1 LLFGEF
7 LASAGVHDPPWNF
20 AALEAGAGMFLFL
33 KQVPAAERLIKRN
46 PFFYSEFRRALERM
60 EGADLDT
67 RRATADRLRA
77 RVVRWAARLPG
88 YRDYN
93 FARPF
98 AEWPLLSKAR
108 LQNEAAG
115 FQRRTL
121 IPQVD
126 VATSGTTGQPL
137 RLKRSIQS
145 LAIEQ
150 AMFDWMAAKVGLDY
164 GNSRIAVLRGDEV
177 KDPNDPDPPYWV
189 DAGRNKVIFSSVHL
203 NSRTFP
209 HYERK
214 LQEFQPEILTC
225 YPSSLE
231 LLTHLAEPRNSSI
244 SFKLCIT
251 SSETLGADLRARVK
265 RVFDA
270 PLLDY
275 YGQTE
280 RSCAAYSLEDG
291 VYRFIFPYAYPEL
304 IPGADGKCGI
314 VGTPFWNRA
323 QPLLRY
329 DIGDIAVLPA
339 AAAEDAAARERISLG
354 LSTFEGIE
362 GRRSDCLKLADGSR
376 VFGLDRVPSGVDGA
390 ASVQIVQLAPATVLM
405 VVVPNAQYSEE
416 TLVALKRKFY
426 LKVPQNVDLRIELRE
441 SPYRL
446 ASGKAPVFISQVQET
461 AC

>member
-1 LLFGEF
+1 
-7 LASAGVHDPPWNF
+7 
-20 AALEAGAGMFLFL
+20 MFLFL
-33 KQVPAAERLIKRN
+33 KQIPAAERLIKRN
-46 PFFYSEFRRALERM
+46 PFFYSEFRNALERM
-60 EGADLDT
+60 ESADLEA
-67 RRATADRLRA
+67 RRAMAEKLRA
-77 RVVRWAARLPG
+77 RVARWATKLPG

-98 AEWPLLSKAR
+98 GEWPLLSKAR
-108 LQNEAAG
+108 LQNEAAD
-115 FQRRTL
+115 FQRHTL
-121 IPQVD
+121 VPQVD

-177 KDPNDPDPPYWV
+177 KDPNDSTPPYWV
-189 DAGRNKVIFSSVHL
+189 DVGRNKVIFSSVHL

-251 SSETLGADLRARVK
+251 SSETLGAGLRARVK

-304 IPGADGKCGI
+304 IPGADGKCSI

-323 QPLLRY
+323 QPLVRY
-329 DIGDIAVLPA
+329 DIGDIAVLPEA
-339 AAAEDAAARERISLG
+339 AAANEAARERISLG

-362 GRRSDCLKLADGSR
+362 GRRSDCLKLADGTR

-390 ASVQIVQLAPATVLM
+390 ASVQIVQLEPAVVLM
-405 VVVPNAQYSEE
+405 VVVPNAHYTEE
-416 TLVALKRKFY
+416 TLAVLKRKFY
-426 LKVPQNVDLRIELRE
+426 LKVPQDVDLRIEVRE